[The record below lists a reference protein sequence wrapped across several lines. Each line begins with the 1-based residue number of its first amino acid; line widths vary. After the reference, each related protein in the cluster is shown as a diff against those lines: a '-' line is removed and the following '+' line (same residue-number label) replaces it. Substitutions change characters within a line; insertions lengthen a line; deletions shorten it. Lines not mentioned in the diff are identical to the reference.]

1 MRKFY
6 FLLLGLLIFS
16 GVQAQIVNIPDANFK
31 SKLLAASTNNVTA
44 YYIKIDTNNNGEIEV
59 SEALKVT
66 AVSYTHLDVY
76 KRQIKICMC

>member
-31 SKLLAASTNNVTA
+31 VKLISLG
-44 YYIKIDTNNNGEIEV
+44 IDKNNNGEIEV
-59 SEALKVT
+59 DEAKNVKQLVINNSNICLV
-66 AVSYTHLDVY
+66 AY
-76 KRQIKICMC
+76 KTKF